1 MATTNLFNTA
11 KTVTD
16 PTPKKKKGEKTE
28 VFIGESLDTYSAIDT
43 MIKTLT
49 GIKDVYRNDVL
60 EAMTKQF
67 VKETLST
74 KTKPENFKG
83 LGNQSEASCELRK
96 RSSASVLSAAEVAL
110 LDKYNVTTE
119 TVVTTPAQEEKFFFN
134 PKLVADPKLANKIS
148 KALSSIP
155 ELANIDVLLREAPK
169 EEVSVQVASDK
180 SFFDA
185 AANINNAEA
194 LKHVYGIIATV
205 AIKPKMT
212 TDDLKAVLSLIEKT
226 GISLSK

>member
-1 MATTNLFNTA
+1 MNLFNTA

-67 VKETLST
+67 VTETLST

-110 LDKYNVTTE
+110 LDKYNISTE
-119 TVVTTPAQEEKFFFN
+119 TVITTPAQEEKFFFN